1 MSVSALNKSGARS
14 AAFGTSA
21 FQTAT
26 HTRGRKQ
33 PLPVN
38 RFTRKDKI
46 KPVQR
51 VLLRQMINYTND
63 KRKAVS
69 GAKNGQIGLI
79 SGLNATALAA

>member
-21 FQTAT
+21 FQTET
-26 HTRGRKQ
+26 RTRGRKQ

-63 KRKAVS
+63 ERKAVS
-69 GAKNGQIGLI
+69 GAKNGQIGLV
-79 SGLNATALAA
+79 SGLSATVLAA